1 MVHYITGHK
10 SNDDTLISIDYMPEE
25 LFDPN
30 DMEYLSLMFMTE
42 RSLLKPFEEYNYGLI
57 YGYDKDSVV
66 YSSNTDIQG
75 YVDDDKFISE
85 EMGVKEGYQL
95 DNKIGNNK
103 YYYVN
108 NLESINKLNL
118 PHQIT
123 EETIKN
129 NLKAS
134 GVNNFFDSDRKEIN
148 EIFIKNVN
156 QKIYPIG
163 VFYLSTDDKD
173 NDKNCK
179 IIRRY
184 AKKYNLPFMHLKEK
198 DYIKNQG
205 SIQLIK

>member
-1 MVHYITGHK
+1 
-10 SNDDTLISIDYMPEE
+10 MPEE